1 MILPEDRLKFSGVK
15 RKNNKPFII
24 IALILILAVVTVIFI
39 FSVNRNLDEVNII
52 QNDDSVQSIESL
64 WENQH
69 YETINIRC
77 EDVLKEDPMDMKAL
91 VYNGFSY
98 FYRGTSQ
105 YSLEEKI
112 PLFDSALVNLRRA
125 LLVCNDDIIGKIKY
139 IIDKSYF
146 HKGKYFSDLTIK

>member
-77 EDVLKEDPMDMKAL
+77 EGVLKEDPMDMKAL

-112 PLFDSALVNLRRA
+112 P
-125 LLVCNDDIIGKIKY
+125 
-139 IIDKSYF
+139 
-146 HKGKYFSDLTIK
+146 